1 MKMRTRVILVFATIV
16 GSVAFFLY
24 LQNPSRELG
33 SKSEKLGANSN
44 GINNSPQLDSP
55 PEYSKADQEA
65 LNILRSIYTAPIDVY
80 GHVVDENG
88 RSVAGAKIEYSLNDK
103 YFKSGTKG
111 KTHSGPDGRFR
122 IQGSGGSVWLRVQHE
137 GYFWIPG
144 KSEGSIPSGTPTS
157 LAEPAVFVLRTKGK
171 PAQLTRNEVRRKQ
184 IPVDGSSVG
193 LNLKQ
198 PKLVLAEGAPIEV
211 RVWVTDETPGK
222 FAKYR
227 WRAELRILGGG
238 WLDRPDHLSFEAPLS
253 GYQEVLEVS
262 MMEDN
267 DLWRSAI
274 GERELFFRL
283 SNGTYGRAILHL
295 GTTPKWALISFQSWW
310 NESGERNLQG
320 GSNEFGRA
328 E

>member
-1 MKMRTRVILVFATIV
+1 MKIRILVILVAVTIV
-16 GSVAFFLY
+16 GSFVFFLK
-24 LQNPSRELG
+24 LQNPSGESD
-33 SKSEKLGANSN
+33 SKSEKIGANPS
-44 GINNSPQLDSP
+44 GINNFPRLKPSP
-55 PEYSKADQEA
+55 EASKSDQEA
-65 LNILRSIYTAPIDVY
+65 LNILRSIYTASIDVY
-80 GHVVDENG
+80 GRVVDENG

-122 IQGSGGSVWLRVQHE
+122 IRGSGGSVWLRVQHKS
-137 GYFWIPG
+137 YFWIPG

-157 LAEPAVFVLRTKGK
+157 IADPAVFVIRTKGK
-171 PAQLTRNEVRRKQ
+171 PAQLTRNEVQRKQ

-198 PKLVLAEGAPIEV
+198 PKLVSVEGAPIEV
-211 RVWVTDETPGK
+211 RVWVTDEPPGK

-227 WRAELRILGGG
+227 WRAELRIPGGG

-253 GYQEVLEVS
+253 GYQEVLDVS

-267 DLWRSAI
+267 DLWRSAS
-274 GERELFFRL
+274 GEREMFFRL
-283 SNGTYGRAILHL
+283 GNGTYGRAILHL
-295 GTTPKWALISFQSWW
+295 GTTPKWALISFESWW
-310 NESGERNLQG
+310 NESGDRNLQG